1 MVNTCLFRCPCW
13 LLSVSKTWGLVSADS
28 GKSGKKQMF
37 FELIMYCKEKDIE
50 NAESYPGN
58 RNIQLY
64 LNAVLEIETLNF
76 FDRQDWNPIL

>member
-1 MVNTCLFRCPCW
+1 
-13 LLSVSKTWGLVSADS
+13 
-28 GKSGKKQMF
+28 MF
-37 FELIMYCKEKDIE
+37 FELLMYFKGKDIE